1 MEKLVLAVLLGG
13 ALVVGAGDS
22 ALAADEKASCVGIV
36 ISEHARWGDQ
46 PGVVQG
52 VKDYA
57 QANDTNL
64 GSLLRGVARAHLG
77 SHAACGG

>member
-1 MEKLVLAVLLGG
+1 MKKLMLAVLLGG
-13 ALVVGAGDS
+13 TLVIGVGDS
-22 ALAADEKASCVGIV
+22 ALAADEQASCVGIV

-52 VKDYA
+52 AKNYA
-57 QANDTNL
+57 QANGANL
-64 GSLLRGVARAHLG
+64 GSLLRGVARAHEG

>member
-1 MEKLVLAVLLGG
+1 MKKLVLAVLLGG
-13 ALVVGAGDS
+13 ALVVGAGNS

-46 PGVVQG
+46 PGIVQG
-52 VKDYA
+52 AKSYA
-57 QANDTNL
+57 EANGTNL
-64 GSLLRGVARAHLG
+64 GSFLRGVARAHLG

>member
-1 MEKLVLAVLLGG
+1 MKKLILAVLLGG
-13 ALVVGAGDS
+13 ALVVGVGDS

-52 VKDYA
+52 AKDAA
-57 QANDTNL
+57 QANGTNL
-64 GSLLRGVARAHLG
+64 GSLLRGVAQAHQG